1 MVPHG
6 YRLSVFASN
15 NFKQRIQ
22 QIVGG
27 QEEEGDGRNVCVDF
41 TGGKTARSLR
51 ITRAVEGRIT
61 SYWKSITASETLTYT
76 VAVGIHSSD
85 SKVDKDT

>member
-1 MVPHG
+1 M
-6 YRLSVFASN
+6 
-15 NFKQRIQ
+15 
-22 QIVGG
+22 
-27 QEEEGDGRNVCVDF
+27 DF
-41 TGGKTARSLR
+41 TDGKQARSMR

-61 SYWKSITASETLTYT
+61 PYWKSITASETLTYT